1 MKPCEVLKLSRIF
14 SAPSEGFFFSSECQM
29 KFEQRNKDL
38 EKEMKQERTKRE
50 REFEVTVS
58 CKEQT
63 L

>member
-1 MKPCEVLKLSRIF
+1 
-14 SAPSEGFFFSSECQM
+14 M

-63 L
+63 

>member
-1 MKPCEVLKLSRIF
+1 
-14 SAPSEGFFFSSECQM
+14 M

-50 REFEVTVS
+50 REFEATVS

-63 L
+63 